1 MASSSLSQRIL
12 WVLWPS
18 FLVAA
23 AAELLVFAVI
33 DPSDLYVFGVPV
45 SVGRMPIYTIGFF
58 FFWALGASAA
68 ALTVFLQRSPVEV
81 NRCPVDADDRPPGC
95 PKRPETSAPL
105 GASNRASLPR

>member
-1 MASSSLSQRIL
+1 MASSSTAQRIL

-23 AAELLVFAVI
+23 VAELLVFAVF
-33 DPSDLYVFGVPV
+33 DPLDLHVFGVPLQA
-45 SVGRMPIYTIGFF
+45 GRMPVYTIGFL

-81 NRCPVDADDRPPGC
+81 NRCPLQADDRPPGC
-95 PKRPETSAPL
+95 PKRPGEQNAV
-105 GASNRASLPR
+105 G

>member
-1 MASSSLSQRIL
+1 MANRSLAQRIL

-23 AAELLVFAVI
+23 VAELLVFAVI
-33 DPSDLYVFGVPV
+33 DPSDLHLFGVPV
-45 SVGRMPIYTIGFF
+45 EAGRMPVYTIGFF

-81 NRCPVDADDRPPGC
+81 NRCPVDADDRPQGC
-95 PKRPETSAPL
+95 PR
-105 GASNRASLPR
+105 RAD